1 MYLQIPSLFGNLG
14 GLMGL
19 YIGMSF
25 ISVFEIG
32 ALVLRLC
39 KIGVKRA
46 FCKNDVTPDEPASD
60 YAL

>member
-1 MYLQIPSLFGNLG
+1 MGNVG

-25 ISVFEIG
+25 VSIFEIG
-32 ALVLRLC
+32 AVILRIC

-46 FCKNDVTPDEPASD
+46 CCNNDVKPLSM
-60 YAL
+60 